1 MKLLW
6 ISGTAAFI
14 LALGAVSASAQPVI
28 SAKSGTIALVEGKVY
43 LNDQL
48 VEPSLTKFPDVKENG
63 VVRTEEGR
71 TEVLLTPG
79 VSLHLGENG
88 SFKLITNRLIDTRLE
103 LLTGSAVVDA
113 LEIAKDTNVTL
124 VCKEGTVAIAKAG
137 HFRFDTNPARIK
149 VFAGVADVTLKGEH
163 IEVPAAKMLS
173 LSGDSAT
180 AEKFD
185 SDDTDSLDN
194 WARRRGEEMAVANV
208 SAAKHT
214 YDTYGSVSPGGGWTF
229 NPYFGLYT
237 YIPYSGRYCDPYYG
251 YCYWSPGYVNRLF
264 YNPGGLLWQQRR
276 RRVPRRARLLY
287 HGRDIERILRRDG
300 FVSGGFRQPW
310 RRGWY
315 GFERRRP
322 RPAPHRWDMAPR
334 EAVAARVAAAV
345 TGTRRIG
352 WPDRPFGPV
361 PFQVVKA
368 PQMRNLGSEPR
379 HQAAQISDALSA
391 LTIGVLSLAT
401 RHAVDGIG
409 GWRASRS
416 VRLPR
421 RADGAGFRCKSRS
434 AAGGWRGGAWIP
446 ARRTSPGLWPGGSP

>member
-48 VEPSLTKFPDVKENG
+48 VEPSLTKFPDIKENG

-88 SFKLITNRLIDTRLE
+88 SFRLVTNRLIDTRLE

-113 LEIAKDTNVTL
+113 LEIAKDTNVTV

-173 LSGDSAT
+173 LSGDT
-180 AEKFD
+180 ASLEKFD
-185 SDDTDSLDN
+185 REDTDSLDN

-214 YDTYGSVSPGGGWTF
+214 YDTYGSVGPGGGWTF

-251 YCYWSPGYVNRLF
+251 YCYWSPGYVNRLYYQPGL
-264 YNPGGLLWQQRR
+264 YNNYGGGGGYRGGPGYSTMGATSSGYSGAMASSSG
-276 RRVPRRARLLY
+276 VSSS
-287 HGRDIERILRRDG
+287 HGASAG
-300 FVSGGFRQPW
+300 MGSSAASSAGSSSVGHGSSGGGGGGGGGGG
-310 RRGWY
+310 RG
-315 GFERRRP
+315 
-322 RPAPHRWDMAPR
+322 H
-334 EAVAARVAAAV
+334 
-345 TGTRRIG
+345 
-352 WPDRPFGPV
+352 
-361 PFQVVKA
+361 
-368 PQMRNLGSEPR
+368 
-379 HQAAQISDALSA
+379 
-391 LTIGVLSLAT
+391 
-401 RHAVDGIG
+401 
-409 GWRASRS
+409 
-416 VRLPR
+416 
-421 RADGAGFRCKSRS
+421 
-434 AAGGWRGGAWIP
+434 
-446 ARRTSPGLWPGGSP
+446 